1 MAHKLHAFTGLSA
14 PSLSCSAELER
25 SGSFVSAVYVLK
37 GRLDSL
43 IAPVSRK
50 TGGIFS
56 RADGLWQHTCFELF
70 LRLPA
75 GDEYLEFNFSPAGA
89 WNAYKFDGYR
99 AGMRPLSDVCLQY
112 SDWQSDGKEARL
124 EIKLEAAEL
133 SDIKAGSMQ
142 AGLTAVLET
151 SDQGLSYWALAH
163 PGEKPDFHNSKGFL
177 VRL

>member
-1 MAHKLHAFTGLSA
+1 
-14 PSLSCSAELER
+14 
-25 SGSFVSAVYVLK
+25 
-37 GRLDSL
+37 
-43 IAPVSRK
+43 
-50 TGGIFS
+50 
-56 RADGLWQHTCFELF
+56 
-70 LRLPA
+70 
-75 GDEYLEFNFSPAGA
+75 
-89 WNAYKFDGYR
+89 
-99 AGMRPLSDVCLQY
+99 
-112 SDWQSDGKEARL
+112 L